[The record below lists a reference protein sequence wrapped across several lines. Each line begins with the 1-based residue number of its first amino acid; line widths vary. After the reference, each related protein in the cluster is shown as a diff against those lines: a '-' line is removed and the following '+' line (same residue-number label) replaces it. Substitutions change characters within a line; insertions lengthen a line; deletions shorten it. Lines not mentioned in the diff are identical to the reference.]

1 MSDNAISS
9 GILQTSSLIIT
20 VIVVA
25 ASFSV
30 AYGISAGI
38 STSGEN
44 LSRQMNMDFDI
55 IGVGNVGPTNISF
68 AVYVK
73 NTGAESISAYVII
86 DVFLN
91 GLFYEYNSS
100 DSSVKR
106 WTVTLLSDH
115 NSDGNWGM
123 YETIGMNLTMDS
135 GNQLGAGNHEIRIS
149 IYGNV
154 ESYSFSV

>member
-55 IGVGNVGPTNISF
+55 IGVGNVGSTNTSF

-123 YETIGMNLTMDS
+123 YETIGMNLTMDF